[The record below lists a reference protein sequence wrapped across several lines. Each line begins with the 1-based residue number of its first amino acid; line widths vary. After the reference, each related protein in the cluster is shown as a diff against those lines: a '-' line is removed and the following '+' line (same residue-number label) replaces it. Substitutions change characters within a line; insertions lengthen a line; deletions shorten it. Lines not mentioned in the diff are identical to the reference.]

1 MGVPKQRHTK
11 SKRNRRRAHLFL
23 RAPFL
28 AKCPKCGKPVLPHNV
43 CRNCGYYQG
52 REVVNVLERLTKKE
66 RKKRER
72 EMKTKETEERKQT
85 PSSWEEM
92 SKK

>member
-1 MGVPKQRHTK
+1 
-11 SKRNRRRAHLFL
+11 
-23 RAPFL
+23 
-28 AKCPKCGKPVLPHNV
+28 
-43 CRNCGYYQG
+43 
-52 REVVNVLERLTKKE
+52 VNVLERLTKKE